1 MSVATLVEPAC
12 LWVPP
17 GRVGDFGD
25 AVATI
30 ADLIGRPPEPE
41 QRLAMGALTAYDR
54 RGRFL
59 SLEAGIEMP
68 RQNGKTKAVMLPLI
82 LWSALTDPD
91 LYTWTSHLAD
101 THLASFRDLAGSGPR
116 DDTGLIASC
125 AWLSA
130 RVKSVSWEN
139 GAEGIVWTNGAELE
153 FRCRSSR
160 RGRGRS
166 GNTVFNDEA
175 LILAA
180 EAMGAVLPT
189 LATRSLHGNA
199 RAYYAS
205 SAAKASSGFLRSL
218 RRRALAADRTITWV
232 GWWARGSW
240 AEPGCESDECS
251 HLYGTAGCALDDE
264 ALYASANILLGRRTS
279 VEFLRTM
286 RRTLSPLEFGR
297 EFLGWQ
303 ESGDDAVSVDV
314 LSKLADP
321 GSTPLAKPCALAVDV
336 SPRQRSAAVC
346 MVGKRPDGLLHVELL
361 AHEQGTAWLGE
372 FLRDRCRRLGVRRVW
387 RLGGR
392 APIEAVAADIDGV
405 RWEVMP
411 ETDFVAGCQGFDR
424 LVSEGGL
431 RHLGEARLVA
441 AFGAAVRRDVADGA
455 WVLSR
460 KGSSGDISP
469 AIAAVVAAR
478 ALPSEASRSIL
489 F

>member
-1 MSVATLVEPAC
+1 MVATVPEIDVRQPAC

-17 GRVGDFGD
+17 GRAGSFVDD
-25 AVATI
+25 VATV
-30 ADLIGRPPEPE
+30 AEGVGRPLEPE
-41 QRLAMGALTAYDR
+41 QRIAVDALTATDAR
-54 RGRFL
+54 RRFL
-59 SLEAGIEMP
+59 SIEAGIEMP
-68 RQNGKTKAVMLPLI
+68 RQNGKTAAVGLPI
-82 LWSALTDPD
+82 ALWTALTDPD
-91 LYTWTSHLAD
+91 HIVWSAHMYETALKEFKALT
-101 THLASFRDLAGSGPR
+101 
-116 DDTGLIASC
+116 DDESGLIPNID
-125 AWLSA
+125 WLRR
-130 RVKSVSWEN
+130 RVRSVSSKDGE
-139 GAEGIVWTNGAELE
+139 EGIAFTNGAQLD
-153 FRCRSSR
+153 FRCRSGK
-160 RGRGRS
+160 RGRGLS
-166 GNTVFNDEA
+166 GNTMFLDEWLFGTAAMIGSA
-175 LILAA
+175 LP
-180 EAMGAVLPT
+180 G

-199 RAYYAS
+199 RAYYLS
-205 SAAKASSGFLRSL
+205 SAARRSSVHLRSL
-218 RRRALAADRTITWV
+218 RGRALRNDPSLTWV
-232 GWWARGSW
+232 GWWAVGSF
-240 AEPGCESDECS
+240 AEPGCERDECG
-251 HLYGTAGCALDDE
+251 HLVGAVGCALDNE
-264 ALYASANILLGRRTS
+264 ALWVAANPLLDRWTS
-279 VEFLRTM
+279 RSFLRTM
-286 RRTLSPLEFGR
+286 RNTMDATEFAC